1 MQIVINPDQFDVL
14 LLPNLYGDVMSD
26 LAAGLVGGLGVVP
39 SGNIGQ
45 EAAIFEAVHGTAPD
59 IAGKGLA
66 NPTAL
71 LMSAILMLQHLGE
84 NSAAAR
90 IEQALIK
97 VYKDGK
103 HVTRDVGGSAST
115 QQFTDAVIAALPPA

>member
-1 MQIVINPDQFDVL
+1 
-14 LLPNLYGDVMSD
+14 
-26 LAAGLVGGLGVVP
+26 
-39 SGNIGQ
+39 
-45 EAAIFEAVHGTAPD
+45 
-59 IAGKGLA
+59 
-66 NPTAL
+66 
-71 LMSAILMLQHLGE
+71 MSAILMLQHLGE